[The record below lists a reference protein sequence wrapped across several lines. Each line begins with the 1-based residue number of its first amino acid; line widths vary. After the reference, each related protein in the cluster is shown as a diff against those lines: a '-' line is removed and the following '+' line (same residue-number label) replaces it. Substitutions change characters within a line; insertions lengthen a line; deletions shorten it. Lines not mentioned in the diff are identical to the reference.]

1 MKLKRSFNEWMRC
14 VMTLSALS
22 LLVGCRGPWSK
33 DWKVSDMW
41 SMDVSP
47 WSSDEDEPQTPQRI
61 VGSWTDT
68 VLHTVGKQP
77 QRGFGGR
84 LIFYGDDK
92 EKPILV
98 EGQLVVYAFDETERD
113 PTDNKPTRRYVFPP
127 DQVARRMSKTSLGP
141 SYSFWLPWDDV
152 GGKQTEVSLIARFEP
167 TKGAL
172 IMSEQ
177 TRHLLPGATTPALI
191 AGKTGPKLPDGV
203 PYIPA
208 QPSLASLEEKAR
220 AAAAASGVQLA
231 SYDAASQQGQAAL
244 PGQIAPQGQLP
255 GPTVA
260 EMQDARTAGDPAAQ
274 QTSQRRMTTTS
285 ISLPENFRITGSG
298 TPQRVQSSTPTLPGN
313 YIAQSAAPP
322 ANVSSVAA
330 PIAVPQATGYYPG
343 MQTMQ
348 PMQQLPQNTLAAP
361 GFMTL
366 RQSPLGNGFVAPM
379 GGQQFAQLNAAPT
392 NVGQMGL
399 PPAAPVMPGQPPL
412 TTASGW
418 TTTTYSGPA
427 PTVGYR
433 MDQQPSSGYPQPTP
447 PAPSSPTV
455 R

>member
-1 MKLKRSFNEWMRC
+1 
-14 VMTLSALS
+14 
-22 LLVGCRGPWSK
+22 
-33 DWKVSDMW
+33 MW

-47 WSSDEDEPQTPQRI
+47 WNSDDEPQTPQRI

-92 EKPILV
+92 EKPVLV
-98 EGQLVVYAFDETERD
+98 EGQLVVYAFDETQRD
-113 PTDNKPTRRYVFPP
+113 PTDNKPTRRYVFPA

-152 GGKQTEVSLIARFEP
+152 GGPQTEVSLIARFEP

-191 AGKTGPKLPDGV
+191 AGKSGPKLPDGV

-231 SYDAASQQGQAAL
+231 SYDASAQQGLAA
-244 PGQIAPQGQLP
+244 PDGQTTAQGQLQGQTFQ
-255 GPTVA
+255 GPAVA
-260 EMQDARTAGDPAAQ
+260 EMQQAQTVGDPAAQ
-274 QTSQRRMTTTS
+274 QQPQRRMTTTS

-298 TPQRVQSSTPTLPGN
+298 APQRVQANTPTLPGN
-313 YIAQSAAPP
+313 YIAQPTAPP
-322 ANVSSVAA
+322 AAVNSVAA

-343 MQTMQ
+343 VQTMQ
-348 PMQQLPQNTLAAP
+348 PMQQLPQNTLGAP

-379 GGQQFAQLNAAPT
+379 GGQQFAQVNAAPT

-399 PPAAPVMPGQPPL
+399 PQAAPVMPGQPPL

-433 MDQQPSSGYPQPTP
+433 MDQQPSSGYPPQTL
-447 PAPSSPTV
+447 PAPSSPAV